1 MTIIEK
7 LKHSDNQAAMVGKWI
22 HVFDEVKVQFI
33 NLPVWAQE
41 ILIDDISA
49 ALQNR
54 LLVMQKANNNSR
66 AM

>member
-7 LKHSDNQAAMVGKWI
+7 LKHSDNQSAMVGKWI
-22 HVFDEVKVQFI
+22 NVFDEVKVQFI

-54 LLVMQKANNNSR
+54 LLVMQKANKNSQ